1 MILAYLLDTF
11 PSQSETFIA
20 REIEALR
27 RRGFDV
33 RIWALHAGDG
43 AHSIDVPTQTLGK
56 VKAGLTRK
64 LRGAK
69 YFEDLGAAWY
79 HRECDG
85 LLRGVQHI
93 HAGWASHPAEI
104 ALGAAQTSGLSWS
117 FSGHARDLW
126 VDGRD
131 FERKVQSAVFATC
144 CTRAGQRVL
153 AQSAL
158 AHAHK
163 VLYAPHGLEVS
174 HFEFRSRAFEGDGPL
189 KILSVG
195 RLVEKKGF
203 AVLLQALETLASED
217 FNFYAVII
225 GDGPL
230 RGELEQQA
238 QFVNLEY
245 AGSINQSEALV
256 HFVGAMP
263 FDEVVAAMHEAD
275 CLVLPSVE
283 ARDGDRDGLPNVLL
297 EAAAC
302 GLPIVSTTAGS
313 VTDFLDATTAYLC
326 GPDDA
331 EALADAIRE
340 MAADATTTRALAFAA
355 RERVENLFDI
365 DQNIEIIARALE
377 SRGADFKGD
386 NS

>member
-43 AHSIDVPTQTLGK
+43 AHSIDMPTQTLGK
-56 VKAGLTRK
+56 VKAGLIRK

-174 HFEFRSRAFEGDGPL
+174 HFEFRSRAFDGGGPL

-203 AVLLQALETLASED
+203 VVLLQALENLASED
-217 FNFYAVII
+217 FDFYAAII

-230 RGELEQQA
+230 RGELEQQCRERKLEDRV
-238 QFVNLEY
+238 QFT
-245 AGSINQSEALV
+245 
-256 HFVGAMP
+256 GAMP
-263 FDEVVAAMHEAD
+263 FDEVVAALHEAD
-275 CLVLPSVE
+275 CLVLPCIE

-340 MAADATTTRALAFAA
+340 MASDATTTRALAFAA

>member
-11 PSQSETFIA
+11 PSASETFIA
-20 REIEALR
+20 REIDALR
-27 RRGFDV
+27 RRGFEV
-33 RIWALHAGDG
+33 RVFALHAGKG
-43 AHSIDVPTQTLGK
+43 AQRLDVPAAPLGK

-64 LRGAK
+64 IRGPK

-79 HRECDG
+79 QRERDVG
-85 LLRGVQHI
+85 LRDVEHI

-104 ALGAAQTSGLSWS
+104 ALGAAEASGLSWS

-131 FERKVQSAVFATC
+131 FARKLQRASFATV
-144 CTRAGQRVL
+144 CTRSGQRLL
-153 AQSAL
+153 AQRAPD
-158 AHAHK
+158 AAHK
-163 VLYAPHGLEVS
+163 VLYAPHGLELS
-174 HFEFRSRAFEGDGPL
+174 RFEFRSRVFRGEGPL

-203 AVLLQALETLASED
+203 AVLLQALETLARD
-217 FNFYAVII
+217 NFDFYAVII

-230 RGELEQQA
+230 RDELTKEC
-238 QFVNLEY
+238 
-245 AGSINQSEALV
+245 QSRQLQKRVLFA
-256 HFVGAMP
+256 GAMAL
-263 FDEVVAAMHEAD
+263 DEVVDAMHEAD
-275 CLVLPSVE
+275 CLALPCLQ

-313 VTDFLDATTAYLC
+313 ITDFLDVTTAYLC
-326 GPDDA
+326 QPEDA
-331 EALADAIRE
+331 AALISALRELAGDAS
-340 MAADATTTRALAFAA
+340 TTRALALAA
-355 RERVENLFDI
+355 RERVEELFDI
-365 DQNIEIIARALE
+365 DQNIKILVQALLG
-377 SRGADFKGD
+377 RGADFKGD